1 MKKIIKYSFVAI
13 LILALTGAWLLLSN
27 ATTFEKGSKYF
38 FVTANADSKNA
49 FEAQLA
55 SNNALRY
62 PNLFLMVANT
72 VGVWEK
78 LKSGRFELTA
88 GENILSFVRK
98 LRNNKQASVKL
109 VLNKERTPQDIAGL
123 LAQQFQIDSAGIVS
137 FFSNNEALAPFE
149 VDSNTVTTLFIPDTY
164 YINWTTSIEKILQRL
179 KKERDAF
186 WDKKDR
192 LNKANALQLTP
203 NQVYTIAS
211 IVEEET
217 NMNDEKGN
225 VASVYINRYRKG
237 MPLGADPTI
246 KYALRDFSIKRILF
260 GHLEVKSPYNTY
272 RNKGLPP
279 GPICTPSKTTIDA
292 VLNAPNTNYYFFV
305 AKDDFSGYHKFSET
319 YAEHQAYAKAY
330 QQKLDAYMAQKNNT
344 GK

>member
-1 MKKIIKYSFVAI
+1 MKKIIKYTFIALVLAAAVA
-13 LILALTGAWLLLSN
+13 AWLLLSS
-27 ATTFEKGSKYF
+27 ATTFEQGSKYF
-38 FVTANADSKNA
+38 FVTADTDVKNA
-49 FEAQLA
+49 FKAQLA
-55 SNNALRY
+55 SNNTLRY
-62 PNLFLMVANT
+62 PGIFMMVANAT
-72 VGVWEK
+72 GVWEK
-78 LKSGRFELTA
+78 IKPGRFELTG
-88 GENILSFVRK
+88 GESILSFVRK
-98 LRNNKQASVKL
+98 LRNNKQAPVKL

-123 LAQQFQIDSAGIVS
+123 LAQQFQLDSAAVAA
-137 FFSNNEALAPFE
+137 FMQNNEALAPFE

-179 KKERDAF
+179 KKERNNF
-186 WDKKDR
+186 WSKKNR
-192 LNKANALQLTP
+192 LAKAKALQLTP
-203 NQVYTIAS
+203 NQVYIIAS

-225 VASVYINRYRKG
+225 VASVYLNRYRKG

-292 VLNAPNTNYYFFV
+292 VLNAPKTNYYFFV

-330 QQKLDAYMAQKNNT
+330 QQKLDAYMAQKNNS
-344 GK
+344 K